1 MAIIVH
7 GGSVGE
13 RNFSVHVGHDLIKI
27 RSCGMLWYT
36 YMFTFVDENILEHI
50 PVIM

>member
-13 RNFSVHVGHDLIKI
+13 RNFSVCVGHDLIKI
-27 RSCGMLWYT
+27 TNCAMLW
-36 YMFTFVDENILEHI
+36 
-50 PVIM
+50 